1 MNAQTIEKVK
11 QMKLYGLE
19 RAYNQVF
26 ESGSSQG
33 LTFDELLAILIDA
46 EHDDRFNRKLE
57 RYIRSANF
65 KQKASIEQVN
75 YHARRNLDKNLLIKL
90 QRCEWIK
97 KGRDILLTGP
107 TGVGKSFIACALGY
121 HA

>member
-1 MNAQTIEKVK
+1 MNTQTIEKVK

-19 RAYNQVF
+19 RAYNQIF

-57 RYIRSANF
+57 RYIRTANF

-75 YHARRNLDKNLLIKL
+75 YNACRNLDK
-90 QRCEWIK
+90 
-97 KGRDILLTGP
+97 T
-107 TGVGKSFIACALGY
+107 F
-121 HA
+121 